1 MPAADN
7 QNQDDEASS
16 SQSELNEEEDD
27 EEAEEE
33 VFEVRIQLE
42 EQQAQIDNI
51 HEILIEDRLNNIEN
65 IRRDALDQDH
75 EN

>member
-1 MPAADN
+1 VQAAVAEQQAADREPIENINNINQDNIVPAADN

-42 EQQAQIDNI
+42 EQQA
-51 HEILIEDRLNNIEN
+51 
-65 IRRDALDQDH
+65 
-75 EN
+75 